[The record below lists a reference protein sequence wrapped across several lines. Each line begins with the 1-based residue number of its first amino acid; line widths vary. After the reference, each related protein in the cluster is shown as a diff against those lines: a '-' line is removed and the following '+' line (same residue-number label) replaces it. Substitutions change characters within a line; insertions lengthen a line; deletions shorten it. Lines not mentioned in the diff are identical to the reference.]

1 MANLEKITIKFT
13 PEGDKQ
19 LINAIKHLDIVTKK
33 LKGTTSVYEKELKKL
48 SSSQARNNKLTLFG
62 VKNQRLL
69 GNTFATV
76 RSKLLLYSFAV
87 GLTTKAFKELFE
99 KSIEQEK
106 AEKKLEVALGRTS
119 TALLNQASALQQ
131 VTTFGDESI
140 IGVQALIAS
149 FTDDEEAI
157 KKATKATLDL
167 AAAKGMDLSS
177 AADLVSKTLGSSTN
191 SLSRYGIKVEGAVGS
206 TRRLDS
212 LTGNIAKLFG
222 GQAKASAETLGGAIE
237 QMSNAFGDANEAV
250 GQAFAPTIK
259 TLAEFFKGTAESAK
273 EFFLTFSE
281 TPMEKTVRLIEEAG
295 GNADN
300 LRLSLLN
307 AEKLELDKKFKQM
320 PEGLNTS
327 SEVLDKIAGQ
337 EEVRIGRLRKLF
349 NMQTSLNNKSLDEN
363 KLRAFTSESYKKAI
377 DNLKELLKHQ
387 KEHGQTLEFESDF
400 YQDFQ
405 EFDATNIENQ
415 IKIMENNRKMAEFYL
430 PILQHNKDQVDLSD
444 EQIEQNKVIL
454 EFLLEYEILLAK
466 IKALEGEGDGTLGID
481 LDKVQGITS
490 EVNVYI
496 KALGQIATAYQNM
509 EMQAINQEKA
519 TKLAAAESIRSER
532 KRQKEIDKINKKARQ
547 EERQVKKQVQKV
559 RILEA
564 ISNTAVAVTEALP
577 NIPLATLIGI
587 AGALQVETIRA
598 QKFERGGMVG
608 GRRHSQGGT
617 LIEAERGEFVMSRSA
632 VESVGLET
640 MNRINEGGGSG
651 ISISF
656 SGNVMSD
663 EFIESE
669 AIPKIKEAIRR
680 GADIGVS

>member
-1 MANLEKITIKFT
+1 
-13 PEGDKQ
+13 
-19 LINAIKHLDIVTKK
+19 
-33 LKGTTSVYEKELKKL
+33 
-48 SSSQARNNKLTLFG
+48 
-62 VKNQRLL
+62 
-69 GNTFATV
+69 
-76 RSKLLLYSFAV
+76 
-87 GLTTKAFKELFE
+87 
-99 KSIEQEK
+99 
-106 AEKKLEVALGRTS
+106 
-119 TALLNQASALQQ
+119 
-131 VTTFGDESI
+131 
-140 IGVQALIAS
+140 
-149 FTDDEEAI
+149 
-157 KKATKATLDL
+157 
-167 AAAKGMDLSS
+167 
-177 AADLVSKTLGSSTN
+177 
-191 SLSRYGIKVEGAVGS
+191 
-206 TRRLDS
+206 
-212 LTGNIAKLFG
+212 
-222 GQAKASAETLGGAIE
+222 
-237 QMSNAFGDANEAV
+237 
-250 GQAFAPTIK
+250 
-259 TLAEFFKGTAESAK
+259 
-273 EFFLTFSE
+273 
-281 TPMEKTVRLIEEAG
+281 MERTVRLIEEAG

-300 LRLSLLN
+300 LKLSLLN
-307 AEKLELDKKFKQM
+307 AEKLELDRKFKQM

-337 EEVRIGRLRKLF
+337 EEVRIGRLRQLF
-349 NMQTSLNNKSLDEN
+349 NMQTLLNNKSLDEN
-363 KLRAFTSESYKKAI
+363 KLRTFTSESYKKAI

-415 IKIMENNRKMAEFYL
+415 IAIMENNRKIAGEYL

-444 EQIEQNKVIL
+444 EQIKQNKVIL

-481 LDKVQGITS
+481 LDKLKGLTT
-490 EVNVYI
+490 EVDSYI
-496 KALGQIATAYQNM
+496 KAIGRIATAYQNM

-519 TKLAAAESIRSER
+519 TRLAAAESIRSER
-532 KRQKEIDKINKKARQ
+532 KRQKEIDKINKKARK
-547 EERQVKKQVQKV
+547 EERKVKKQVQKV

-564 ISNTAVAVTEALP
+564 ISNTAVAVTEHLGNPVMAAL
-577 NIPLATLIGI
+577 IAV

-617 LIEAERGEFVMSRSA
+617 MIEAERGEFVMSRGA

-640 MNRINEGGGSG
+640 MNRINEGGGAG

>member
-237 QMSNAFGDANEAV
+237 QMSNAFGDANEAA

-259 TLAEFFKGTAESAK
+259 ILAKSFKGAAESAK

-281 TPMEKTVRLIEEAG
+281 TPMERTVRLIEEAG

-307 AEKLELDKKFKQM
+307 AEKLELDKKFKEI

-377 DNLKELLKHQ
+377 DNLKEHLKLQ
-387 KEHGQTLEFESDF
+387 KEHGQTLMFESDF

-405 EFDATNIENQ
+405 EFDATNLENS
-415 IKIMENNRKMAEFYL
+415 IAIMENNRKIAEGYL

-444 EQIEQNKVIL
+444 EQIERNKVIL
-454 EFLLEYEILLAK
+454 DFLLKYETLLAK

-481 LDKVQGITS
+481 LDEVQGITA

-519 TKLAAAESIRSER
+519 TRLAAAESIRSER

-640 MNRINEGGGSG
+640 MNRINEGGGAG

-663 EFIESE
+663 DFVENE